1 MANWNI
7 DPLKD
12 YYAVL
17 GVLPSAELV
26 VIRAAYRALAL
37 RYHPD
42 QCQGEQFVA
51 EVRMRELNEA
61 YEILSNE
68 EARSRYDAVR
78 TQNSRNS
85 GALIANPSHQPKRG
99 RSTARPKANR
109 NIQTSNVAA
118 LVVGL
123 SCLALLVMVA
133 AGHKD
138 GHQWAPIAADHG
150 PDPAAR

>member
-42 QCQGEQFVA
+42 QCQGQQFVA

-61 YEILSNE
+61 CEILSNE

-78 TQNSRNS
+78 TQNAGIVVPLLQNRL
-85 GALIANPSHQPKRG
+85 ATPSATDQQL
-99 RSTARPKANR
+99 ARKQMGTFIMLPCW
-109 NIQTSNVAA
+109 S
-118 LVVGL
+118 LG
-123 SCLALLVMVA
+123 
-133 AGHKD
+133 
-138 GHQWAPIAADHG
+138 
-150 PDPAAR
+150 